1 MTKHTKI
8 IDQNEPEI
16 VVRDNTYV
24 VQKYIKHPALYNGH
38 KYDFRIYVLII
49 NVIDP
54 PTIFVYNEGIV
65 RLASEKYSGSKNL
78 HD

>member
-1 MTKHTKI
+1 M
-8 IDQNEPEI
+8 
-16 VVRDNTYV
+16 VRDNTYV

-65 RLASEKYSGSKNL
+65 RLASEKY
-78 HD
+78 